1 MNKLKHFKF
10 LRIVHVLNEV
20 NVPEAGQGLVVG
32 KRQIKIVELN
42 ITTCGRIL
50 LKKLL
55 VILLEKKF
63 HTFTG
68 DVRFITM
75 FTRASYWSMSWA
87 KWTQFTS
94 SHTVSLRS
102 VLILLSHL
110 HLGLSSGFFLSVV
123 FDQNFVCVSRSEVF
137 MLTVS
142 SLLTLWKIK
151 MSYFCDSLV
160 LHTLE
165 CS

>member
-75 FTRASYWSMSWA
+75 FTRASYWSMS
-87 KWTQFTS
+87 
-94 SHTVSLRS
+94 
-102 VLILLSHL
+102 
-110 HLGLSSGFFLSVV
+110 
-123 FDQNFVCVSRSEVF
+123 
-137 MLTVS
+137 
-142 SLLTLWKIK
+142 
-151 MSYFCDSLV
+151 
-160 LHTLE
+160 
-165 CS
+165 